1 MTTVR
6 SGALLSLALLLA
18 ACKPA
23 AEAPA
28 VSSDA
33 AAAPAASST
42 PATTAGTTTPD
53 AGTTAAS
60 DHALALLMDRLQHD
74 KVYPDNC
81 VSVMADDDDD
91 GSDGGFDFAVR
102 ERHGD
107 GCPGDPQTSPVR
119 DRYQV
124 GTDGRIGWYDITEG
138 EYVDYA
144 ERGARLR
151 KLDASRQ

>member
-1 MTTVR
+1 M
-6 SGALLSLALLLA
+6 LSLALLLA

-23 AEAPA
+23 AEPPA
-28 VSSDA
+28 VTSDA
-33 AAAPAASST
+33 AATPAASST
-42 PATTAGTTTPD
+42 PATT

-81 VSVMADDDDD
+81 ISVMADDDDD

-124 GTDGRIGWYDITEG
+124 GSDGRIGWYDITEG

-144 ERGARLR
+144 ERSERLR